1 MNGSM
6 RKILTLESEQGQ
18 EPSILYYVS
27 LLLIT
32 ADEHQVW
39 LVVLMKLTT
48 RQLEMMVEEL
58 VAANEEALKE
68 AARND
73 DETRRQVGMSSSY
86 DGSGDEDGDGLDN
99 QVEALEQQ
107 LRAERRFLEEQ
118 AAEREVGRHR
128 HPD

>member
-1 MNGSM
+1 
-6 RKILTLESEQGQ
+6 
-18 EPSILYYVS
+18 
-27 LLLIT
+27 
-32 ADEHQVW
+32 
-39 LVVLMKLTT
+39 MKWTT

-58 VAANEEALKE
+58 VAGNEEALKE

-73 DETRRQVGMSSSY
+73 EETRRQVGMISSY
-86 DGSGDEDGDGLDN
+86 DGDGDGLDLVDRDN

>member
-1 MNGSM
+1 
-6 RKILTLESEQGQ
+6 
-18 EPSILYYVS
+18 
-27 LLLIT
+27 
-32 ADEHQVW
+32 
-39 LVVLMKLTT
+39 
-48 RQLEMMVEEL
+48 MMVEEL

-73 DETRRQVGMSSSY
+73 DETRRQVGMISSY

>member
-1 MNGSM
+1 M
-6 RKILTLESEQGQ
+6 
-18 EPSILYYVS
+18 
-27 LLLIT
+27 
-32 ADEHQVW
+32 
-39 LVVLMKLTT
+39 VVLIKLTT

-58 VAANEEALKE
+58 VAGNEEALKE

-73 DETRRQVGMSSSY
+73 DETRRQVGMISSY
-86 DGSGDEDGDGLDN
+86 DGDGDGLDLVDRGN

>member
-1 MNGSM
+1 
-6 RKILTLESEQGQ
+6 
-18 EPSILYYVS
+18 
-27 LLLIT
+27 
-32 ADEHQVW
+32 
-39 LVVLMKLTT
+39 MKLTT

-58 VAANEEALKE
+58 VAGNEEALKE

-73 DETRRQVGMSSSY
+73 DETRRQVGMISSY
-86 DGSGDEDGDGLDN
+86 DGSGEDGDGLDLADRGN

>member
-1 MNGSM
+1 
-6 RKILTLESEQGQ
+6 
-18 EPSILYYVS
+18 
-27 LLLIT
+27 
-32 ADEHQVW
+32 
-39 LVVLMKLTT
+39 MKLTT

-73 DETRRQVGMSSSY
+73 DETRRQVGMISSY
-86 DGSGDEDGDGLDN
+86 DGSGDEDEDGDGLDLVDRGH

>member
-1 MNGSM
+1 M
-6 RKILTLESEQGQ
+6 
-18 EPSILYYVS
+18 
-27 LLLIT
+27 
-32 ADEHQVW
+32 
-39 LVVLMKLTT
+39 VVLIKLTT

-58 VAANEEALKE
+58 VAGNEEALKE

-73 DETRRQVGMSSSY
+73 DETRRQVGMISSY
-86 DGSGDEDGDGLDN
+86 DGSGDGDGDGLDLVDRGN

>member
-1 MNGSM
+1 
-6 RKILTLESEQGQ
+6 
-18 EPSILYYVS
+18 
-27 LLLIT
+27 
-32 ADEHQVW
+32 
-39 LVVLMKLTT
+39 MKLTT

-58 VAANEEALKE
+58 GAANEEAVKE

-73 DETRRQVGMSSSY
+73 DETRRQVGMSSSH
-86 DGSGDEDGDGLDN
+86 DGSGDEDGDGLDLVDQDN